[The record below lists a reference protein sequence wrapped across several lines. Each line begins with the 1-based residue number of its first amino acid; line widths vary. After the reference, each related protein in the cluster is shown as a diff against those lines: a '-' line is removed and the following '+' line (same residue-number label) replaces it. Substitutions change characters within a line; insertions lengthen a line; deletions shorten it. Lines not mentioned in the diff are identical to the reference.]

1 MKTDFTKLR
10 TKVLGIVEGLSL
22 ADNSYYALR
31 RLISYA
37 EKIHC
42 NERKDGS
49 PEFSHQLEM
58 LALALTFHES
68 LSKPREVYMA
78 IIAHDLLED
87 YPEMALELQELFP
100 ETVQYSNRLAK
111 EPDHPGLRTYHKYF
125 RELSE
130 CEVCSVVKL
139 IDRVHNLSTAPGVF
153 TDHKLHEYCDE
164 VDAYFL
170 DLIKVAKEQFAQ
182 RSVYETLKFMLNTQ
196 VHTIRA
202 LCVKPDPTAVLMTPK
217 MLNDVVPYTRQ
228 TMPHIKPQWDNDNSL
243 E

>member
-22 ADNSYYALR
+22 ADKSYYALR

-68 LSKPREVYMA
+68 LSKPLDVYMA

-87 YPEMALELQELFP
+87 YPEIGLELQELFP

-111 EPDHPGLRTYHKYF
+111 ESDHPGLRTYNKYF
-125 RELSE
+125 RELAD

-153 TDHKLHEYCDE
+153 TNEKIHEYCDE
-164 VDAYFL
+164 VDKYFL
-170 DLIKVAKEQFAQ
+170 DMIRTAKEQFAQ

-196 VHTIRA
+196 THTIRA
-202 LCVKPDPTAVLMTPK
+202 LVK
-217 MLNDVVPYTRQ
+217 
-228 TMPHIKPQWDNDNSL
+228 KPQSAPDEYMTVRKIAEAANNKLPPARPPHWDVDNSL